1 MTATILVT
9 GGTGTLG
16 RHVVKHLREAGQDV
30 RVLSRRPQQP
40 REGVEYVVG
49 DLATGEG
56 VDTAV
61 DGVGA
66 ILHLAGSANG
76 DDDKTRTLVQA
87 ATSQQEGPHIV
98 YISVVGADRPS
109 FSYFAAKCASEQ
121 ILTESGLPWT
131 ILRAT
136 QFHELLLK
144 VVRGMAK
151 LRSCRRLPGSGSSP
165 SRPRR
170 WPRASSRSRSA
181 SPPGEYP
188 TSQSAG
194 CASAV
199 ARQGCPRVP
208 GGRQSGSRSGGG
220 PAHVGRIPRD
230 EGELRDLSQNPR
242 GKRQGGDGDAPVDS
256 GSIAR
261 SMQWLQ
267 A

>member
-144 VVRGMAK
+144 VVRGMSK
-151 LRSCRRLPGSGSSP
+151 LPVVPVPSGFRFQPIAAEEVAERLVALALGEPAGRVPDIAGSQVCEMADLVRAYLRVSGRRRPIVPMPLPG
-165 SRPRR
+165 
-170 WPRASSRSRSA
+170 RAAREFR
-181 SPPGEYP
+181 
-188 TSQSAG
+188 AG
-194 CASAV
+194 ANLAPDR
-199 ARQGCPRVP
+199 A
-208 GGRQSGSRSGGG
+208 
-220 PAHVGRIPRD
+220 VGRRTWD
-230 EGELRDLSQNPR
+230 EFLATRVS
-242 GKRQGGDGDAPVDS
+242 
-256 GSIAR
+256 
-261 SMQWLQ
+261 
-267 A
+267 

>member
-151 LRSCRRLPGSGSSP
+151 LPVLPAPSGFRFQPIEAAEVAESLVSLALGQPAGRVPDIAGPQVYEMADLLREYLRASHRSRPVVRLPLPG
-165 SRPRR
+165 
-170 WPRASSRSRSA
+170 RAAREFR
-181 SPPGEYP
+181 
-188 TSQSAG
+188 AG
-194 CASAV
+194 ANLAPDR
-199 ARQGCPRVP
+199 A
-208 GGRQSGSRSGGG
+208 
-220 PAHVGRIPRD
+220 VGRRTWD
-230 EGELRDLSQNPR
+230 EFLATRVS
-242 GKRQGGDGDAPVDS
+242 
-256 GSIAR
+256 
-261 SMQWLQ
+261 
-267 A
+267 

>member
-144 VVRGMAK
+144 VVRGMSK
-151 LRSCRRLPGSGSSP
+151 LPVVPVPSGFRFQPIAAEEVAERLVALALGEPAGRVPDIAGPQVCEMADLVRAYLRVSGRRRPIVPMPLPG
-165 SRPRR
+165 
-170 WPRASSRSRSA
+170 RAAREFR
-181 SPPGEYP
+181 
-188 TSQSAG
+188 AG
-194 CASAV
+194 ANLAPDR
-199 ARQGCPRVP
+199 A
-208 GGRQSGSRSGGG
+208 
-220 PAHVGRIPRD
+220 VGRRTWD
-230 EGELRDLSQNPR
+230 EFLATRVS
-242 GKRQGGDGDAPVDS
+242 
-256 GSIAR
+256 
-261 SMQWLQ
+261 
-267 A
+267 

>member
-98 YISVVGADRPS
+98 YISVVGADRP
-109 FSYFAAKCASEQ
+109 
-121 ILTESGLPWT
+121 
-131 ILRAT
+131 
-136 QFHELLLK
+136 
-144 VVRGMAK
+144 
-151 LRSCRRLPGSGSSP
+151 
-165 SRPRR
+165 
-170 WPRASSRSRSA
+170 
-181 SPPGEYP
+181 
-188 TSQSAG
+188 
-194 CASAV
+194 
-199 ARQGCPRVP
+199 
-208 GGRQSGSRSGGG
+208 
-220 PAHVGRIPRD
+220 
-230 EGELRDLSQNPR
+230 
-242 GKRQGGDGDAPVDS
+242 
-256 GSIAR
+256 
-261 SMQWLQ
+261 
-267 A
+267 

>member
-151 LRSCRRLPGSGSSP
+151 LPVLPAPSGFRFQPIEAAEVAESLVSLALGQPAGRVPDIAGPQVCEMADLLREYLRASHRSRPVVCLPLPG
-165 SRPRR
+165 
-170 WPRASSRSRSA
+170 RAAREFR
-181 SPPGEYP
+181 
-188 TSQSAG
+188 AG
-194 CASAV
+194 ANLAPDR
-199 ARQGCPRVP
+199 A
-208 GGRQSGSRSGGG
+208 
-220 PAHVGRIPRD
+220 VGRRTWD
-230 EGELRDLSQNPR
+230 EFLATRVS
-242 GKRQGGDGDAPVDS
+242 
-256 GSIAR
+256 
-261 SMQWLQ
+261 
-267 A
+267 